1 MGMCMSSNIS
11 NISNVNVHVTDVQSN
26 PKTDG
31 FKSMDSSDFTQ
42 ACGNS
47 TSTSLPIVIP
57 TSKKIVSIKT
67 PILYKIVNQNISSKR
82 FVN

>member
-1 MGMCMSSNIS
+1 MGMCMSSNMN
-11 NISNVNVHVTDVQSN
+11 NISNANVPITDVQSN

-31 FKSMDSSDFTQ
+31 IKSMDSSDFTK
-42 ACGNS
+42 AYGNS

-57 TSKKIVSIKT
+57 TSKRIVSIKT

>member
-1 MGMCMSSNIS
+1 MGMCMSSNIN
-11 NISNVNVHVTDVQSN
+11 NISNINEHVTDVQAN
-26 PKTDG
+26 PKTND
-31 FKSMDSSDFTQ
+31 FKSMNSSDFTQ
-42 ACGNS
+42 NYGNS

-67 PILYKIVNQNISSKR
+67 PILYKIVNQNISAKR